1 MGKKGSIYGG
11 QAVIEGVMMGGQVT
25 SVTAIRRKDGTIA
38 YYEVPRQGDS
48 SFTAL
53 KRLPFVRGVVSI
65 IESSILGSKHL
76 NFASEKYDK
85 LPEEDEPDIEN
96 DEKKTKWGM
105 ILGLSVMAILSFIF
119 GKFIFTLIPALAASA
134 LTHFFPGRVAQV
146 LIEGFLKIILLLGY
160 IYFISMTPLMKRVFQ
175 YHGAEHK
182 VINAFENG
190 APLTVENVKQQT
202 RLHYRCGS
210 SFILFT
216 AIISVFLYFF
226 VPVHPLSVRM
236 LTRIALIPVDL
247 GLSFEVLR
255 LTNAVRHI
263 PVLKILGYPGLWLQ
277 LLTTKEPDA
286 DQIEVAIAAFNE
298 MKRRE
303 SLSINETKTPVMS

>member
-1 MGKKGSIYGG
+1 MAEKETMYGG
-11 QAVIEGVMMGGQVT
+11 QAVIEGVMMGGRFT

-38 YYEVPRQGDS
+38 FFEVPRDS
-48 SFTAL
+48 KSSYSFL
-53 KRLPFVRGVVSI
+53 KKWPLVRGVIGI

-76 NFASEKYDK
+76 NFSSEKYDK
-85 LPEEDEPDIEN
+85 LPEEDVEETEEN
-96 DEKKTKWGM
+96 KGKWGM
-105 ILGLSVMAILSFIF
+105 ILGLSVMAILSFLF
-119 GKFIFTLIPALAASA
+119 GKFIFTLLPALAADA
-134 LTHFFPGRVAQV
+134 LTPFFPGKVSQI
-146 LIEGFLKIILLLGY
+146 LTEGVLKIILLLAY
-160 IYFISMTPLMKRVFQ
+160 IYFISITPLMKRVFQ

-182 VINAFENG
+182 VINAFENDLS
-190 APLTVENVKQQT
+190 LTVENVKKQT

-226 VPVHPLSVRM
+226 VPLHPLSVRM

-247 GLSFEVLR
+247 GLSYEVLR

-263 PVLKILGYPGLWLQ
+263 PGLKVLGYPGLWLQ

-303 SLSINETKTPVMS
+303 ADTLLEKDTSVVS

>member
-1 MGKKGSIYGG
+1 MAKKGSTYGG
-11 QAVIEGVMMGGQVT
+11 QAVIEGVMMGGQST
-25 SVTAIRRKDGTIA
+25 SVTAIRRKDGSIDF
-38 YYEVPRQGDS
+38 YEVKRVAS
-48 SFTAL
+48 NKYTKL
-53 KRLPFVRGVVSI
+53 KRFPFIRGVVGI

-85 LPEEDEPDIEN
+85 LPEEDVVEVETEEN
-96 DEKKTKWGM
+96 KSKWGM
-105 ILGLSVMAILSFIF
+105 IVGLTAIALLSFLF
-119 GKFIFTLIPALAASA
+119 GKFIFTLIPTLAASA
-134 LTHFFPGRVAQV
+134 LSSYFPGRVSQV
-146 LIEGFLKIILLLGY
+146 LLEGFLKIILLLGY

-182 VINAFENG
+182 VINAFENRV
-190 APLTVENVKQQT
+190 PLTVENVLKQT

-216 AIISVFLYFF
+216 AIISIFLYFF

-255 LTNAVRHI
+255 LTNALRHV
-263 PVLKILGYPGLWLQ
+263 PVLKFLGYPGLWLQ
-277 LLTTKEPDA
+277 LLTTKEPEA
-286 DQIEVAIAAFNE
+286 DQIEIAIAAFNE
-298 MKRRE
+298 MRKRE
-303 SLSINETKTPVMS
+303 EHLLLLDKDSIVS